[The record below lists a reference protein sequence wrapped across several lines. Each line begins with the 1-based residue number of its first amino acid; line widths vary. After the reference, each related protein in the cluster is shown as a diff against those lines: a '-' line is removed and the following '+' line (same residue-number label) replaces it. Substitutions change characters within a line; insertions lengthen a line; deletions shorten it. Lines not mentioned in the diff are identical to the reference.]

1 MLIKFKRYQQIIKIN
16 EMMLSDKADRKAL
29 TMMRK
34 CSSQI
39 VNHFGF
45 FADLLFSLK
54 IMEVPN
60 EFCDTMCT
68 DGKAIGYSADFV
80 NSLTEEEVVFVIIH
94 ELMHNANFHFNR
106 QGGRDAKVWNYAA
119 DYAINLLIDDMA
131 REMKILST
139 PKKILLDQ
147 TYRDMGAEQI
157 YELIKNDQKGGGGGG
172 QGQPGQGSGKPQ
184 QGQGGGQGGDNT
196 IGQDIKPVGSI
207 EKVGEEIFKGQ
218 EGAGN
223 PDVENAK
230 SASDLENVWKKIRQQ
245 ASTRSQG
252 VGSAGMDRWI
262 KKANKAK
269 VNWKTELKKFV
280 NNAMQELDYGFF
292 NKRFI
297 YKDMYL
303 PGPKQVD
310 KSMFKDVV
318 IAIDTSGSITQ
329 DTLDKF
335 GAELLK
341 LFGQFQIERCYVIW
355 CDSTIP
361 GWSSSSNTKNPQGV
375 QVFQRVDKSF
385 KLNKLKP
392 QGGGGTSFVP
402 PFDWVQQNLLKKGR
416 QPAFFIYFTDA
427 YGSAPSSGQFGL
439 RQYIKRVMWIV
450 TDNLDASNL
459 KFGKKIYIDKL
470 VD

>member
-1 MLIKFKRYQQIIKIN
+1 MLIEFKRYKQLVNIN
-16 EMMLSDKADRKAL
+16 EMMISDKADRKAL
-29 TMMRK
+29 TKVRK

-54 IMEVPN
+54 IMEVPKN
-60 EFCDTMCT
+60 FCGTMCT
-68 DGKAIGYSADFV
+68 DGKAIGYCADFV
-80 NSLTEEEVVFVIIH
+80 NKLVEEEVVFVIIH

-106 QGGRDAKVWNYAA
+106 QGNRDHGLWNEAG
-119 DYAINLLIDDMA
+119 DYAINLLIDDMS
-131 REMKILST
+131 RELKILST
-139 PKKILLDQ
+139 PSKILLDQ
-147 TYRDMGAEQI
+147 QYRDMGAEQI
-157 YELIKNDQKGGGGGG
+157 YEILKKKGGS
-172 QGQPGQGSGKPQ
+172 GQPGSGQPGSGKP
-184 QGQGGGQGGDNT
+184 GSGKPGKPNM

-207 EKVGEEIFKGQ
+207 GKVGEEIFKGQ

-230 SASDLENVWKKIRQQ
+230 NAQELENVWKKIRQQ

-252 VGSAGMDRWI
+252 VGSGGMDRWI

-280 NNAMQELDYGFF
+280 NNAMSELDYGFF

-303 PGPKQVD
+303 PGPKNVD
-310 KSMFKDVV
+310 KSMFRDVV

-329 DTLDKF
+329 ETLDKF

-355 CDSTIP
+355 CDSSIP
-361 GWSSSSNTKNPQGV
+361 GWDSSSNQKDAKGV
-375 QVFQRVDKSF
+375 QIFQRVDKSF
-385 KLNKLKP
+385 KLTKLRP
-392 QGGGGTSFVP
+392 VGGGGTSFVP
-402 PFDWVQQNLLKKGR
+402 PFEWVQKNLLKRGR
-416 QPAFFIYFTDA
+416 QPAFFVYFTDA
-427 YGSAPSSGQFGL
+427 YGDSPSPGKFGI
-439 RQYIKRVMWIV
+439 RQYVKRVMWIV

-459 KFGKKIYIDKL
+459 KFGKKVYIDK
-470 VD
+470 DNI